1 MSVEELGRGGGDGL
15 REEVGLLDLLPVKT
29 FEKGQCFFDWEGT
42 VVQFT

>member
-1 MSVEELGRGGGDGL
+1 MSVEGLGGVGFGRG
-15 REEVGLLDLLPVKT
+15 EEVGLLDLLPVKT